1 MKLNLTEKSVRDFK
15 VPTGKKQTLLFDFE
29 LPGFAVS
36 VTAHG
41 VKSYVIVYRDAADKQ
56 RQEKLADFG
65 AMSVHAA
72 RAVAKARLDT
82 IEAMKP
88 SRHWRRSLC
97 LTMDDF
103 FYGTFLPLIKTQSRS
118 YKTHAGIYRTHLQAT
133 FGARRLDD
141 ITEEDVLALADTPIA
156 FHNNTNTER
165 RKLADAT
172 VKRILILLRHIF
184 NEALRHQGTALA
196 RNPTHVLRLKTV
208 RKVTGRFLNSE
219 QLAQLLHAAELS
231 LNRDLP
237 DIIRVMGATGLRREN
252 VLTMKW
258 AWFDASRGTLS
269 IPAECDKAKKGF
281 ILYLSS
287 QVSAL
292 LSARQTQ
299 SVSEWVFPNP
309 KTGKPYHSC
318 RSAWVMSCQRA
329 GIPKLRMHDMRHTF
343 ASMMLDSGADI
354 VDVQQAL
361 GHTQLKTTA
370 VYLHLT
376 EARKR
381 VHANA
386 ATRATGLFA

>member
-1 MKLNLTEKSVRDFK
+1 MKLNLTEKLVRDFK

-141 ITEEDVLALADTPIA
+141 ITEEDVLAFNLALADTPIA

-292 LSARQTQ
+292 NRPRFSRQSRSSKNNAFRIPPAVAAAHSHVVVYGCKTFQCSQRRQPWPVPAWDRLFDEYAR
-299 SVSEWVFPNP
+299 V
-309 KTGKPYHSC
+309 
-318 RSAWVMSCQRA
+318 
-329 GIPKLRMHDMRHTF
+329 
-343 ASMMLDSGADI
+343 
-354 VDVQQAL
+354 
-361 GHTQLKTTA
+361 
-370 VYLHLT
+370 
-376 EARKR
+376 
-381 VHANA
+381 
-386 ATRATGLFA
+386 